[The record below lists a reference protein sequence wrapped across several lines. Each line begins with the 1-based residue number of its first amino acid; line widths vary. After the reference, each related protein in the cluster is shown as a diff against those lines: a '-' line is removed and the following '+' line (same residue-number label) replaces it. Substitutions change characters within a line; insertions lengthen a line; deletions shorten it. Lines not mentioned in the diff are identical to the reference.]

1 MERINRGDIWTIELV
16 THPKPRP
23 GLIVSVNAINDLCTD
38 VLVIPI
44 TTQEGPLRVP
54 LPEKPDHTGLR
65 TPSYAKCESL
75 GPLHK
80 SRLKKRIGHLP
91 PEMWTGVEA
100 GIRRVLGLS

>member
-16 THPKPRP
+16 SHPKPRP
-23 GLIVSVNAINDLCTD
+23 GLIVSVNAINDLCPD

-44 TTQEGPLRVP
+44 TAQEGPLRVP
-54 LPEKPDHTGLR
+54 LPEKRDQTGLR
-65 TPSYAKCESL
+65 TPSFAKCESL

-91 PEMWTGVEA
+91 PETWTGVEA